1 MDNVYTCNEDL
12 EAQREREAGRTFSAF
27 CLRENGDSRHL
38 VTETPIEFL
47 NAAHLL
53 RLCLQDGHTDA
64 TAYAR
69 RIPGGCASSREQFE
83 KLLQARLD
91 NTGRA
96 AGVFELDFDRQVF
109 SAVQITDG
117 WKSYWFRDISAAAC
131 RAFRKENCKEDLRL
145 EKFLARLEGHALT
158 AWDTSPTIH
167 PTRNISS
174 GDLAITGTAGHI
186 GRLLTF
192 LAACEDPSLF
202 HLRERPGDHLDLFVS
217 YDVVRQEVRDRMDLL
232 LHRTDGGQSKARTCF
247 LSPEE
252 QAMVRGE
259 MEGFCMRIYGQT
271 LNERC
276 MDLYFHEAAALPRL
290 DRGSQRLDVS
300 ALSFEG
306 DTSECGGKMDFYVP
320 VTFDPDTVFGTNV
333 TTEANDDWIDVYAG
347 YDLETGEPEPDL
359 TIILACGDRSEFAFS
374 YPLTERER
382 EQLRERMEAYCQ
394 AQTGKSLAEYREELL
409 SDGSEMAP
417 GANMGMEM

>member
-1 MDNVYTCNEDL
+1 MDNFYTCNEDL

-27 CLRENGDSRHL
+27 CLREKGDSRYL

-53 RLCLQDGHTDA
+53 SLCLQDGHTDA

-83 KLLQARLD
+83 ELLEARLD

-109 SAVQITDG
+109 SAVQITNG

-131 RAFRKENCKEDLRL
+131 RAFRKENCKEELRL

-158 AWDTSPTIH
+158 AWDISPTIH

-202 HLRERPGDHLDLFVS
+202 HLQERPGDHLDLFVS
-217 YDVVRQEVRDRMDLL
+217 YDVARQEVRDRMDLL
-232 LHRTDGGQSKARTCF
+232 LHRSDDGQSKARTCF

-252 QAMVRGE
+252 QAVVRGE
-259 MEGFCMRIYGQT
+259 MEGFCQRVYGQT
-271 LNERC
+271 LNER
-276 MDLYFHEAAALPRL
+276 P
-290 DRGSQRLDVS
+290 
-300 ALSFEG
+300 
-306 DTSECGGKMDFYVP
+306 
-320 VTFDPDTVFGTNV
+320 
-333 TTEANDDWIDVYAG
+333 
-347 YDLETGEPEPDL
+347 
-359 TIILACGDRSEFAFS
+359 
-374 YPLTERER
+374 
-382 EQLRERMEAYCQ
+382 
-394 AQTGKSLAEYREELL
+394 
-409 SDGSEMAP
+409 
-417 GANMGMEM
+417 